1 MRDLKNI
8 ENAISI
14 VSDFLGNE
22 RDEATKSH
30 ALAFAQAEL
39 SKRPS
44 IDENKLKYRLEAK
57 KFGIAKKYSF
67 FEKCLIPDIQN
78 GKYDGI
84 AEIEKTEKKPPLSS
98 INFYKAMDEI
108 GVIDDVDRILIDYYI
123 DAVWEQSDITIEEVR
138 HFTGKAIEWMKSL
151 PEEKRKT
158 SVFLELCKRSS
169 TLSKYLSREKAM
181 EKVQEWIKEN
191 ENLDDELDAFY
202 DSICG
207 GESDD

>member
-22 RDEATKSH
+22 RDETMKSH
-30 ALAFAQAEL
+30 ALALAQAEL
-39 SKRPS
+39 FKRPS
-44 IDENKLKYRLEAK
+44 IDENKLKYRLETK

-67 FEKCLIPDIQN
+67 FEKCLIPDIQS

-84 AEIEKTEKKPPLSS
+84 AETEKTEKKPPLSS
-98 INFYKAMDEI
+98 TNLFKDMDAI
-108 GVIDDVDRILIDYYI
+108 GMIDDVDRILIDYYI
-123 DAVWEQSDITIEEVR
+123 YAVWEQSDITIEEVR

-158 SVFLELCKRSS
+158 SILLELCKRSS
-169 TLSKYLSREKAM
+169 TLSKHLPKEKAM
-181 EKVQEWIKEN
+181 EKVQEWVEEN
-191 ENLDDELDAFY
+191 ERLDDELDA
-202 DSICG
+202 ICG

>member
-1 MRDLKNI
+1 MNVKELDSVI
-8 ENAISI
+8 VYISSYLGGERNMAQKR
-14 VSDFLGNE
+14 VAVDFI
-22 RDEATKSH
+22 RK
-30 ALAFAQAEL
+30 EL
-39 SKRPS
+39 SLRPS
-44 IDENKLKYRLEAK
+44 IDEKKLKDRLELSQLS
-57 KFGIAKKYSF
+57 IRDRYSF
-67 FEKCLIPDIQN
+67 FSMKIIPEIRDGI
-78 GKYDGI
+78 YDG
-84 AEIEKTEKKPPLSS
+84 ETFKETKKPPLSS

-108 GVIDDVDRILIDYYI
+108 GVKDDVDRILIDYYI

-158 SVFLELCKRSS
+158 SVLLELCKRSS
-169 TLSKYLSREKAM
+169 TLSKHLSREKAM
-181 EKVQEWIKEN
+181 EKVQEWMKEN

>member
-44 IDENKLKYRLEAK
+44 IDENKLKYRLETK

-98 INFYKAMDEI
+98 TNFYKAMDEI
-108 GVIDDVDRILIDYYI
+108 GVKDDVDRILIDYYI

-158 SVFLELCKRSS
+158 SVLLEFCKRSS

-181 EKVQEWIKEN
+181 EKVQEWMKEN
-191 ENLDDELDAFY
+191 ERLDDELDAFY

>member
-22 RDEATKSH
+22 RDETMKSH
-30 ALAFAQAEL
+30 AHALALAQAEL

-44 IDENKLKYRLEAK
+44 IDENKLKYRLETK

-78 GKYDGI
+78 GKYDG
-84 AEIEKTEKKPPLSS
+84 ETFKETEKPPLSS
-98 INFYKAMDEI
+98 TNLFKAMDEI
-108 GVIDDVDRILIDYYI
+108 GVEDDVDRILIDYYI
-123 DAVWEQSDITIEEVR
+123 YAVWEQSDITIEEVR

-158 SVFLELCKRSS
+158 SVLLELCKRSS
-169 TLSKYLSREKAM
+169 TLSKHLPKEKAM
-181 EKVQEWIKEN
+181 EKVQEWVEEN
-191 ENLDDELDAFY
+191 ERLDDELDA
-202 DSICG
+202 ILCG